1 MFDWNDVQV
10 YLAIARGGS
19 LAAAARTLK
28 VNHSTVFRRLNA
40 FEEALGVRLFERLPS
55 GYALT
60 PEGDSIR
67 AEAEAVEGNVI
78 ALGRKIAGRDF
89 ALRGDIRVTAPHGL
103 ATGFLAQYLPD
114 FIARYPG
121 IRIEIAASDSDFD
134 LNRREADVAL
144 RATTQPPEHLVGRQV
159 ASLCWWVYA
168 SPAYLERMGRPVG
181 MDALAQHRVIGAD
194 AAFQRLP
201 VFAWLARNL
210 ADDAIIA
217 RAGDL
222 ETMAALACEAV
233 GLALL
238 PSDQHTPRLQR
249 LFAVEPRFSGQLW
262 LLTHPDLRQVA
273 RIRTFMEFLAERL
286 RSDPRLTE
294 PAPGS

>member
-10 YLAIARGGS
+10 FLAIARGGS

-55 GYALT
+55 GYAPT
-60 PEGDSIR
+60 PEADSIR

-89 ALRGDIRVTAPHGL
+89 ALRGDIRITAPHGL

-144 RATTQPPEHLVGRQV
+144 RATTQPPEHLIGRQV

-168 SPAYLERMGRPVG
+168 SPAYLERMGHPVG

-201 VFAWLARNL
+201 AFAWLARNL

-222 ETMAALACEAV
+222 ETMAALASEAV

-249 LFAVEPRFSGQLW
+249 LFPVEPRFSGQLW

>member
-10 YLAIARGGS
+10 FLAISRGGS
-19 LAAAARTLK
+19 LAAAARTMK

-40 FEEALGVRLFERLPS
+40 FEDALGVRLFERLPS

-60 PEGDSIR
+60 PEGESIR

-78 ALGRKIAGRDF
+78 ALERKIAGRDF
-89 ALRGDIRVTAPHGL
+89 ALRGDIRITTPHGL
-103 ATGFLAQYLPD
+103 AIGFIAQYLPD

-134 LNRREADVAL
+134 LNRREADIAL

-159 ASLCWWVYA
+159 ASLCWWVYGGTT
-168 SPAYLERMGRPVG
+168 YIERMGRPTG
-181 MDALAQHRVIGAD
+181 MDELAQHRLIGAD
-194 AAFQRLP
+194 SAFQRLP
-201 VFAWLARNL
+201 VFAWLQKNVP
-210 ADDAIIA
+210 DDAIVA

-222 ETMAALACEAV
+222 DTMAALAREGV

-238 PSDQHTPRLQR
+238 PSDQHLPDLQR
-249 LFAVEPRFSGQLW
+249 LFPVEPRFTGQLW
-262 LLTHPDLRQVA
+262 LLTHPDLRHVA
-273 RIRTFMEFLAERL
+273 RIKAFMEFLTERL
-286 RSDPRLTE
+286 KNDPRLTE
-294 PAPGS
+294 PAPVL

>member
-10 YLAIARGGS
+10 FLAISRGGS
-19 LAAAARTLK
+19 LAAAARTMK

-40 FEEALGVRLFERLPS
+40 FEDALGVRLFERLPS

-60 PEGDSIR
+60 PEGESIR

-78 ALGRKIAGRDF
+78 ALERKIAGRDF
-89 ALRGDIRVTAPHGL
+89 ALRGDIRITTPHGL
-103 ATGFLAQYLPD
+103 AIGFIAQYLPD

-134 LNRREADVAL
+134 LNRREADIAL

-159 ASLCWWVYA
+159 ASLCWWVYGGMT
-168 SPAYLERMGRPVG
+168 YIERMGRPTG
-181 MDALAQHRVIGAD
+181 MDELAQHRLIGAD
-194 AAFQRLP
+194 SAFQRLP
-201 VFAWLARNL
+201 VFAWLQKNVP
-210 ADDAIIA
+210 DDAIVA

-222 ETMAALACEAV
+222 DTMAALAREGV

-238 PSDQHTPRLQR
+238 PSDQHLPDLQR
-249 LFAVEPRFSGQLW
+249 LFPVEPRFTGQLW
-262 LLTHPDLRQVA
+262 LLTHPDLRHVA
-273 RIRTFMEFLAERL
+273 RIKAFMEFLTERL
-286 RSDPRLTE
+286 KNDPRLTE
-294 PAPGS
+294 PAPVL